1 MSELRDSQA
10 TKDSTAKKSA
20 GPAGNLSE
28 NFAKNYKRGDLFYE
42 GKAKNLYQV
51 LDHPELVWQEFRNS
65 LTAFNAQ
72 KKGEFAGKG
81 SINRDIT
88 SIIFRY
94 LGRYLKTHWIK
105 DIGETDM
112 LTQRLSMLK
121 LEVVIRNVLAGST
134 AKKLGL
140 DEGTAL
146 AQPLVE
152 FYYKDDALADPFVS
166 DDQALL
172 LKTVKNQGELDEL
185 KRLGLLVNHHLAEIF
200 SQIGIQ
206 LIDFKIEF
214 GQDEKG
220 EIFLADEISPDSC
233 RLWDQ
238 KTKEKLDKDRFRRD
252 LGNVQESYEL
262 VRNKIIEHWGSKV

>member
-1 MSELRDSQA
+1 MSEFRQPHESQTGTDVSLY
-10 TKDSTAKKSA
+10 TKK
-20 GPAGNLSE
+20 
-28 NFAKNYKRGDLFYE
+28 FKRGELFYE
-42 GKAKNLYQV
+42 GKAKNLYEV
-51 LDHPELVWQEFRNS
+51 VDHPELVWQEFRNS

-72 KKGEFAGKG
+72 KKGEFKGKG

-94 LGRYLKTHWIK
+94 LGRNLKTHWIQ
-105 DIGETDM
+105 DIGETEM
-112 LTQRLSMLK
+112 ITQRLKMLK

-140 DEGTAL
+140 AEGTL
-146 AQPLVE
+146 LTQPLVE

-172 LKTVKNQGELDEL
+172 LKTVKNQKELDEL
-185 KRLGLLVNHHLAEIF
+185 KRLGLLVNQHLIEIF

-214 GQDEKG
+214 GQNDQG
-220 EIFLADEISPDSC
+220 EIYLADEISPDSC